1 MHIGIA
7 HLGEV
12 RRRFTEVEAM
22 QRQDSRIEEHTREEV
37 GILISLWYFRLGTR
51 QKMGVLASELTFTTK
66 KLPSTSHVAKT
77 MSVRN
82 VNHPLQCNRGII
94 RTYISTHLCKSV

>member
-12 RRRFTEVEAM
+12 RRQFMEV

-37 GILISLWYFRLGTR
+37 GILISLWYFRLVTPQKTR
-51 QKMGVLASELTFTTK
+51 VLADFYDQKVTLD
-66 KLPSTSHVAKT
+66 V
-77 MSVRN
+77 
-82 VNHPLQCNRGII
+82 
-94 RTYISTHLCKSV
+94 TYGQDEVCTECQRSSPM